1 MAHRTLSDLYYN
13 NLLKLFSVCL
23 YKLFAVADIF
33 KSLLY
38 REFFV
43 SLSADGAV
51 YLGVK
56 TFAPEVC

>member
-23 YKLFAVADIF
+23 YKLFAVADIV

-43 SLSADGAV
+43 SLSADGEV